1 MAVGAGSPELKL
13 SVGFDL
19 AYFRNQLPTLGAAAS
34 SYALPINI
42 KFNRLGLQEEFNKLG
57 RNISG
62 RQYNLKVEIK
72 SLGVANEQARS
83 LKENL
88 EALTKIKFA
97 IDTSA
102 IGDAK
107 DALKAL
113 KGEAAVAVK
122 NARAAV
128 SNAGIAGEPVTK
140 RRTVRQG
147 LASLST
153 EDLGAQYKKAAE
165 TGIIAYNEAITK
177 NRTKMVREIGKVADA
192 VSAGFVSKGS
202 TKFSEKAKADA
213 EAYIKGLEKD
223 LEIASPSKRTQRIG
237 EQTDA
242 GWWIGLSKNAVKWER
257 KKAAELR
264 GQADRLF
271 SGFGDYL
278 KNKTIDL
285 TVTAQ
290 VELEVKA
297 GALAKFGGD
306 LAKSASQSVGGA
318 LVKALRDGTQS
329 AIGAAIAT
337 PFEGTSIAAGGGAFV
352 TGLLGGLAK
361 GGGSPIAGLLQG
373 NVGFM
378 DAVSQIAH
386 AATSEGA
393 QAAVVTVL
401 GIAAVKGA
409 EAFADAATASMAEQ
423 ALEQVARFGIQQVAV
438 RVLDGG
444 KALFKKGATDIAGL
458 RDGST
463 LALLRET
470 SENLLLSAG
479 ESAARGSK
487 ALAKATLRGGV
498 EGLAIG
504 GKAAGVG
511 LVVGGQMAGAG
522 IKAGWENSLEQR
534 IAIVGQL
541 LGKVNQALNF
551 LEDVAIKGAVDIQGL
566 TDGRT
571 IAATKQALLGYK
583 ATLEIGAAQLRDF
596 HAALKPGNI
605 ERVAV
610 REMLSPQAE
619 RVGGQRLLPPIGQSS
634 AGIRQQYRRP
644 NIVPEG
650 GFPSKGPLQIG
661 GFPGD
666 GPISINPIKSAF
678 RKIIASISKKLEG
691 ESLDIDR
698 YDHLFRL
705 GGFPIDQ
712 MLQVGGAPAISQGS
726 GGFMSGHATRVGGWG
741 GYNPGVRS
749 SAFFPMNGMMGP
761 SSPIGGGGGGGNPPR
776 GPGGGGGGGNPPS
789 GPIGGGSFP
798 SDGMHIPSTQ
808 LGAGYHTVNKGI
820 SAIGN
825 AYGGVKSFLNTS
837 RLPLSGAITDLGSEF
852 GNAVKQVLLF
862 GTAYKA
868 IAFLQNVPGEA
879 FNAAKGLATYKNQ
892 LQAITAESGTFE
904 QSFVFVEGLAQRFN
918 VPLESARQGFVRLY
932 ASMRPAGFDQGQIE
946 SLFTGIS
953 KSAAAFGLSSDQV
966 DRVTN
971 AFSQMASK
979 GQIMAEEVKGQLGD
993 VLPGALSLFAK
1004 AAQMSLPE
1012 FTKAMEDGRFK
1023 GAAMA
1028 AVLDNVGVLL
1038 SNKFG
1043 PAAQGAAKTLQGAV
1057 NQINNNLKLMYES
1070 LTPIANNIAAAFGP
1084 GINSLIADVTSTVKA
1099 LTSTFTAAGEGFNT
1113 LTPRAQSFYLA
1124 VKEIEPSLRQAGAA
1138 IADLAGRFQTF
1149 LPTIVSAISLAI
1161 SFAASPLG
1169 RAAIIAAVG
1178 VGTLTAA
1185 FKLLAVTGLE
1195 AALRSVYRFIGSL
1208 LGIPAATGAAR
1219 LAIIGLKLAIT
1230 GVFVGAILIGLDFLV
1245 GKLLDIGG
1253 AAEKSRRD
1261 VAGLK
1266 LTLDG
1271 IAETG
1276 DVKGAAQAYMD
1287 ANTKV
1292 AMARAKYQKAA
1303 EKYQTFAPDQAENIK
1318 FSGTAQNTT
1327 VTSPSGSKPTLA
1339 PGLQYVAKVR
1349 KDARD
1354 AAYKELQAAEQN
1366 LRDTRKTRNN
1376 AVKIAQDRDKQ
1387 TQAAL
1392 KPIPPS
1398 EGESTK
1404 KKTTNLES
1412 YESLKDTLAKNF
1424 TQAELD
1430 RQDALYQDKINRIN
1444 AEFDLREA
1452 RANSF
1457 QKEAIKFERQMS
1469 DIDLRRQKALLDAS
1483 KEVLKSQGSVAGG
1496 TGGFTGLL
1504 QGNTGIS
1511 GGAHFDVRRQ
1521 DGSYLSQSQ
1530 ARALFDSSVAKQL
1543 TMTSP
1548 YGPRTAPVPGAS
1560 TYHRG
1565 VDLAGPANTPL
1576 RLAAGYT
1583 MTGAGEKGGLGYAA
1597 SVRGP
1602 QGEMYDVGHLQR
1614 PAAGARAPGKVLASE
1629 KRDEVAIQKTQLAL
1643 AQQSLAVQIANAQAV
1658 REAAIAWAE
1667 YTASIAPVEEQ
1678 KLQNSLLEKKGQ
1690 LIKSGLPDDVIE
1702 KQMKQFETEEKTKL
1716 AIEGVNKRLADKKI
1730 NADQAKEKVAELTAN
1745 MIAYNSSL
1753 NDNLVL
1759 QRQQQFDASITSL
1772 NRQIQLGGIIDPQ
1785 AEQRQ
1790 KYIQEGLTPGQADE
1804 KVKLEEQLTAVTRLR
1819 DGYRSLADS
1828 IGNSFG
1834 QAFKGVVSGS
1844 MTAQQAL
1851 AGFFQSVADSF
1862 LDMVAQMVAAWMRTM
1877 VIKGFQA
1884 IIGALI
1890 PGFGGGGGGGG
1901 LESFNMADVNTY
1913 SAPLGYANGGIATG
1927 GFRAF
1932 ASGGIVTGPTLGLV
1946 GEGRYNEA
1954 VIPLPDGKSVPVDL
1968 GGAGM
1973 GGNQITSNI
1982 VVNVSSDGQ
1991 SQSQQ
1996 SGNDGAKFGK
2006 VLEATVKQVI
2016 INELRPG
2023 GTLSSRR

>member
-1 MAVGAGSPELKL
+1 MAGGAGSPELRL

-19 AYFRNQLPTLGAAAS
+19 AYFRNQLPTLGTAAS
-34 SYALPINI
+34 SYSLPINI
-42 KFNRLGLQEEFNKLG
+42 HFNRLGIQEEFNKLG

-62 RQYNLKVEIK
+62 RQYNLKVQIP
-72 SLGVANEQARS
+72 SIGVANEQAKS

-113 KGEAAVAVK
+113 KSEAAVAVK
-122 NARAAV
+122 NARVAV
-128 SNAGIAGEPVTK
+128 SNAGVAGEPIAK

-153 EDLGAQYKKAAE
+153 EDVAAQYKKAAD

-177 NRTKMVREIGKVADA
+177 NRIKMVREIGKVADA

-202 TKFSEKAKADA
+202 SEFSSKAKADA

-242 GWWIGLSKNAVKWER
+242 GWWIGLSKNARQWER

-264 GQADRLF
+264 GQVARIYEDVKGYTQDKL
-271 SGFGDYL
+271 L
-278 KNKTIDL
+278 DL
-285 TVTAQ
+285 TVMVK
-290 VELEVKA
+290 VEFEVKG
-297 GALAKFGGD
+297 GALAKFGSE
-306 LAKSASQSVGGA
+306 LAQNATKSVTGA
-318 LVKALRDGTQS
+318 LVKASRDSLTSGVSS
-329 AIGAAIAT
+329 AIDTATNPLSLIATAGGGVAAGGWESIHDVLKLVEHFTSGASSPYSQETILATMEKIGELVALHGAEGALATVTAIAGTGFAVGATKGFATSMIAQTVEGAADLTVGKVVVSVVDNIKKIPSLVGNTFAKASDGFSALVLKGQEDIGGLT
-337 PFEGTSIAAGGGAFV
+337 TSKTSDLFKETVGNFLLAAAERGRAFSAKNAPRIAAGIETGVVTGGRALGQGLAMGGAAV
-352 TGLLGGLAK
+352 
-361 GGGSPIAGLLQG
+361 GS
-373 NVGFM
+373 
-378 DAVSQIAH
+378 
-386 AATSEGA
+386 
-393 QAAVVTVL
+393 
-401 GIAAVKGA
+401 
-409 EAFADAATASMAEQ
+409 
-423 ALEQVARFGIQQVAV
+423 
-438 RVLDGG
+438 
-444 KALFKKGATDIAGL
+444 
-458 RDGST
+458 
-463 LALLRET
+463 
-470 SENLLLSAG
+470 
-479 ESAARGSK
+479 
-487 ALAKATLRGGV
+487 
-498 EGLAIG
+498 
-504 GKAAGVG
+504 
-511 LVVGGQMAGAG
+511 G
-522 IKAGWENSLEQR
+522 IKTGWEQSLEQR
-534 IAIVGQL
+534 ISMVGL
-541 LGKVNQALNF
+541 ALDNINRALNF
-551 LEDVAIKGAVDIQGL
+551 LDDVLIKGTVHLQGL
-566 TDGRT
+566 GDGTT
-571 IAATKQALLGYK
+571 IKATQQALLGYK

-596 HAALKPGNI
+596 HAALQPGNI

-634 AGIRQQYRRP
+634 AGIHRQYTTPTALPPGSELVSSIKTTDSFLGRLKAQLENAKNAFQKNSASFVQAIKDKYQ
-644 NIVPEG
+644 NIASSV
-650 GFPSKGPLQIG
+650 KGDIASAG
-661 GFPGD
+661 N
-666 GPISINPIKSAF
+666 SINVI
-678 RKIIASISKKLEG
+678 R
-691 ESLDIDR
+691 
-698 YDHLFRL
+698 
-705 GGFPIDQ
+705 
-712 MLQVGGAPAISQGS
+712 QGIS
-726 GGFMSGHATRVGGWG
+726 GGFGGFSGGTRMPGG
-741 GYNPGVRS
+741 V
-749 SAFFPMNGMMGP
+749 AF
-761 SSPIGGGGGGGNPPR
+761 GGGGGGNPPR
-776 GPGGGGGGGNPPS
+776 GPGGGGGNPPN
-789 GPIGGGSFP
+789 GPIGGGFFP
-798 SDGMHIPSTQ
+798 SAGMHIPSTQ

-837 RLPLSGAITDLGSEF
+837 QLPLSGAIADLGGEF

-879 FNAAKGLATYKNQ
+879 FNAAKGLATYRNQ

-904 QSFVFVEGLAQRFN
+904 QSFAFVEELAQRFN

-932 ASMRPAGFDQGQIE
+932 ASMQPAGFDQGQIE

-953 KSAAAFGLSSDQV
+953 QSAAAFGLSSDQV

-1012 FTKAMEDGRFK
+1012 FTKAMEDGAFK
-1023 GAAMA
+1023 GKAMA

-1043 PAAQGAAKTLQGAV
+1043 PAAKGAAKTLQGAV

-1070 LTPIANNIAAAFGP
+1070 LTPIVNNIAAAFGP
-1084 GINSLIADVTSTVKA
+1084 EINSLISDVTSTVKV
-1099 LTSTFTAAGEGFNT
+1099 LTSTFTSAGEGFGT
-1113 LTPRAQSFYLA
+1113 LTPRAQGFYLA
-1124 VKEIEPSLRQAGAA
+1124 VKEIEPSLRQAGAS
-1138 IADLAGRFQTF
+1138 IADLAGRFQTL
-1149 LPTIVSAISLAI
+1149 LPAIVSAISLAI

-1178 VGTLTAA
+1178 IGTLTAA
-1185 FKLLAVTGLE
+1185 FKLLEVAGLE
-1195 AALRSVYRFIGSL
+1195 AALRSVYRYITSLIGL
-1208 LGIPAATGAAR
+1208 NQATGLAR
-1219 LAIIGLKLAIT
+1219 LGVISLKLALT
-1230 GVFVGAILIGLDFLV
+1230 GIVIGGLLMGVDFLIGKILE
-1245 GKLLDIGG
+1245 IGG
-1253 AAEKSRRD
+1253 AADKSKKE

-1266 LTLDG
+1266 QTLDQ
-1271 IAETG
+1271 IAGSGQVEDATK
-1276 DVKGAAQAYMD
+1276 VYME
-1287 ANTKV
+1287 ANTKAIV
-1292 AMARAKYQKAA
+1292 ARAKYQLAAENAARYQAGKAGAVSTSAENQMGAAVMEANVKKAA
-1303 EKYQTFAPDQAENIK
+1303 ENAYNEMRVAN
-1318 FSGTAQNTT
+1318 
-1327 VTSPSGSKPTLA
+1327 
-1339 PGLQYVAKVR
+1339 QYL
-1349 KDARD
+1349 RD
-1354 AAYKELQAAEQN
+1354 A
-1366 LRDTRKTRNN
+1366 RKTRDN
-1376 AVKIAQDRDKQ
+1376 AVKIAQERDKQ

-1398 EGESTK
+1398 DGDGK
-1404 KKTTNLES
+1404 KKTNLES

-1444 AEFDLREA
+1444 AEFDLRDA

-1469 DIDLRRQKALLDAS
+1469 DIDLKRQKALLDAS
-1483 KEVLKSQGSVAGG
+1483 KEVFKAQGSVAGG
-1496 TGGFTGLL
+1496 ALPGGMSATGATGLL
-1504 QGNTGIS
+1504 QGSTGIS

-1576 RLAAGYT
+1576 NLAAGYT

-1602 QGEMYDVGHLQR
+1602 QGEMYNVGHLQR
-1614 PAAGARAPGKVLASE
+1614 PAGGIRAPGKVLASE
-1629 KRDEVAIQKTQLAL
+1629 KRDAVAAQKTQLAL
-1643 AQQSLAVQIANAQAV
+1643 AQESLVAQMAEKQAV

-1667 YTASIAPVEEQ
+1667 YSTAIAPVEEQ
-1678 KLQNSLLEKKGQ
+1678 KLQNRLLAEKNSLV
-1690 LIKSGLPDDVIE
+1690 KSGLPDDVIE
-1702 KQMKQFETEEKTKL
+1702 KQMKQFETTQKTAL
-1716 AIEGVNKRLADKKI
+1716 AEDLVNKMLAEKKI
-1730 NADQAKEKVAELTAN
+1730 TLDEATKKIAELRLN
-1745 MIAYNSSL
+1745 MDAYNSSL
-1753 NDNLVL
+1753 EDNLAL
-1759 QRQQQFDASITSL
+1759 QRQQQFDASIKSL
-1772 NRQIQLGGIIDPQ
+1772 DKQMQLAGIIDPY

-1790 KYIQEGLTPGQADE
+1790 KLIQEGRTPAQADE
-1804 KVKLEEQLTAVTRLR
+1804 ETKKQQQLDFLVKLR
-1819 DGYRSLADS
+1819 DGYRGVADA

-1834 QAFKGVVSGS
+1834 EAFKGIVSGS

-1851 AGFFQSVADSF
+1851 SQMFQSIADSF
-1862 LDMVAQMVAAWMRTM
+1862 MDMVAQMIASWAKIAVA
-1877 VIKGFQA
+1877 KGISS
-1884 IIGALI
+1884 IIGMII
-1890 PGFGGGGGGGG
+1890 PGFGAAAGGGG
-1901 LESFNMADVNTY
+1901 LSNLDAPASISN
-1913 SAPLGYANGGIATG
+1913 PLGNLGSVGGAYANGGIAQG

-1968 GGAGM
+1968 GGAG
-1973 GGNQITSNI
+1973 GGSQITSNI
-1982 VVNVSSDGQ
+1982 VVNVNSDGQ

-1996 SGNDGAKFGK
+1996 SGNGSAELGKKIEGA
-2006 VLEATVKQVI
+2006 VKQVI
-2016 INELRPG
+2016 VGELRPG
-2023 GTLSSRR
+2023 GLLAGRR